1 MARKIKFPLEMNGTE
16 IRSLEEL
23 KENFS
28 AAQVLKYLENGK
40 LITWLRDRGLHGMA
54 EQVQELKIEDLNSL
68 IRLCEI
74 LDLPTEKAKEYIK
87 NEAVRRERIHRL
99 KRITDKVEENLINQV
114 AFNQNELYERLE
126 EGQKEIYLCGDRF
139 LIPLTKNGITYIGIN
154 NPVVVIDSKEE
165 VNWIKLDI
173 SLKNVV
179 YDQKYQN
186 ILEEKRKRE
195 QISKTMI
202 CMEDKILYKFDEDS
216 NRFVV
221 FYRFRDLDMYYRNVA
236 QDAKNVYFMQ
246 EKGKFTGIYE
256 IVSINLQNGQKT
268 ELFDLTYKE
277 PLNILCIRNGKLFL
291 RGQFPKTNKI
301 IRIDIKTRENKI
313 YLVDDHTTSIL
324 IDEEGENAYL
334 RIQNGPRKDQEI
346 CRYSFKDQKNSNIA
360 YAYNIHG
367 MDLVKD
373 YLMFWGK
380 DTKKPSS
387 KEYYYYTYNTKTEKI
402 EKQEGDKS
410 ISTHALWRN
419 EKIEYRM
426 TIIGIDTLNEK
437 YQLFEKDLI
446 TQSKRMLCVINREQ
460 DRAFWLDGKIRLW
473 KGYFYLYYRIY
484 SEDSLSGNGKGIGY
498 EVNSIPRYRI
508 RLSDSCVQK
517 FNGTAYENVSEWR

>member
-402 EKQEGDKS
+402 EKQE
-410 ISTHALWRN
+410 
-419 EKIEYRM
+419 
-426 TIIGIDTLNEK
+426 
-437 YQLFEKDLI
+437 
-446 TQSKRMLCVINREQ
+446 
-460 DRAFWLDGKIRLW
+460 
-473 KGYFYLYYRIY
+473 
-484 SEDSLSGNGKGIGY
+484 
-498 EVNSIPRYRI
+498 
-508 RLSDSCVQK
+508 
-517 FNGTAYENVSEWR
+517 